1 MCVQCNAGVLKFI
14 SGRAKGSPTAHA
26 QGPNEHHFLSFFL
39 NIPIPEVI
47 KEPNYIWPAGYRL
60 RTPDVMLF
68 FQGNKTKTFFA

>member
-47 KEPNYIWPAGYRL
+47 KEPNYTCWRAGFGPQA
-60 RTPDVMLF
+60 TD
-68 FQGNKTKTFFA
+68 